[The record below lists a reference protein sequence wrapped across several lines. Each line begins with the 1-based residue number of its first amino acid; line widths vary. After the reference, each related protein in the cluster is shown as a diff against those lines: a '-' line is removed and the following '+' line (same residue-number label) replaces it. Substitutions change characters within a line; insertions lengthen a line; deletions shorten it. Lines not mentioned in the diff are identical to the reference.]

1 MRKLTHIILLT
12 ALVPDPTLAA
22 ERTVILN
29 VDNMSCP
36 TCAPIVKK
44 SLMRIDGVILSDV
57 SAETNTATVT
67 FDDAKT
73 GVAALIDA
81 TTNAGYPSRL
91 AQ

>member
-12 ALVPDPTLAA
+12 ALVADPTLAA

-29 VDNMSCP
+29 VDNMTCP
-36 TCAPIVKK
+36 ACAPVVKK
-44 SLMRIDGVILSDV
+44 SLMRIEGVIISDV
-57 SAETNTATVT
+57 STEANTATVT
-67 FDDAKT
+67 FDDTKT
-73 GVAALIDA
+73 SVPALIGA

>member
-12 ALVPDPTLAA
+12 ALVADPTLAA

-29 VDNMSCP
+29 VDNMTCP
-36 TCAPIVKK
+36 ACAPVVKK
-44 SLMRIDGVILSDV
+44 SLMRIEGVIISDV
-57 SAETNTATVT
+57 STEANTATVT

-81 TTNAGYPSRL
+81 TTSAGYPSRL

>member
-1 MRKLTHIILLT
+1 MRTLTPIILLT
-12 ALVPDPTLAA
+12 ALAADPTLAA
-22 ERTVILN
+22 ERTVNLK

-36 TCAPIVKK
+36 VCAPIVKK
-44 SLMRIDGVILSDV
+44 SLMRIDGVIGSEV

-73 GVAALIDA
+73 GVATLIDA

>member
-1 MRKLTHIILLT
+1 MRKLTHILFLR
-12 ALVPDPTLAA
+12 ALAADPTWAA

-36 TCAPIVKK
+36 ACAPIVKT
-44 SLMRIDGVILSDV
+44 SLMRIEGVVASDV
-57 SAETNTATVT
+57 STETHTATVT

-73 GVAALIDA
+73 GIAALIEA
-81 TTNAGYPSRL
+81 TTDAGYPSRV

>member
-12 ALVPDPTLAA
+12 ALVADPTLAA

-36 TCAPIVKK
+36 ACAPIVKT
-44 SLMRIDGVILSDV
+44 SLMRIEGVVISDV
-57 SAETNTATVT
+57 STETNTATVT

-73 GVAALIDA
+73 SVAALIDA

>member
-1 MRKLTHIILLT
+1 MRKLAHIILLT
-12 ALVPDPTLAA
+12 ALVPDLALAA

-29 VDNMSCP
+29 VDNMTCP
-36 TCAPIVKK
+36 ACAPIVKK
-44 SLMRIDGVILSDV
+44 SLLRIEGVVISDV

-91 AQ
+91 AE

>member
-1 MRKLTHIILLT
+1 MHIMLLT
-12 ALVPDPTLAA
+12 ALVADPSLAA

-44 SLMRIDGVILSDV
+44 SLMRIEGVIISDV
-57 SAETNTATVT
+57 STEANTATVT

-73 GVAALIDA
+73 DVSALIGA
-81 TTNAGYPSRL
+81 TTDAGYPSRV

>member
-1 MRKLTHIILLT
+1 MRKVTHIILLT
-12 ALVPDPTLAA
+12 ALVADPALAA
-22 ERTVILN
+22 ERTVNLN

-36 TCAPIVKK
+36 ACAPIVKK
-44 SLMRIDGVILSDV
+44 SLMRIEGVIISDV